1 MASQLLTASRLRLAV
16 RRSLRAQGFVVVGGR
31 VTFARRRSKSS
42 IRKRHQHAVAKQ
54 VALARPAL
62 ERHED
67 ELLRFIASGCEVN
80 PANIQPQLVQ
90 VGSDPLQSKLFRY
103 ACLHWS
109 IPVSQGYGRRLRFLI
124 FDESN
129 GKLMGLF
136 GLGDPV
142 YAIKARDEWIGWDAK
157 TKAERLYH
165 VMDAYVLGA
174 VPPYSRLL
182 GGKLVALAAACDE
195 IRMAFTERYGER
207 VPLISGKR
215 REPHLVLIT
224 TTSALGRSSLYN
236 RVKFRDRL
244 VFQSVGFTSG
254 WGEFH
259 FSNGV
264 YEELSEFARRHC
276 MPTAKQQK
284 WGTGFRNRR
293 ELVRKALMK
302 LGFGQDLLNHGIQ
315 REVFV
320 APLALNAR
328 AFLRGEELQ
337 PRFYRLP
344 FAEAARFWR
353 ERWMLPRS
361 ERDPSF
367 RNFDPSEWRLW
378 NQRADE

>member
-1 MASQLLTASRLRLAV
+1 MPTRLLTAKKLRSAV
-16 RRSLRAQGFVVVGGR
+16 RRSLHAQGFAVVGDR
-31 VTFARRRSKSS
+31 ITFARPWSKSS
-42 IRKRHQHAVAKQ
+42 IRKRHEHAVAKQ
-54 VALARPAL
+54 VALAKQAL
-62 ERHED
+62 ARHEA
-67 ELLRFIASGCEVN
+67 ELLRFIAAGYEVN
-80 PANIQPQLVQ
+80 PANIQPRLVQ
-90 VGSDPLQSKLFRY
+90 VEPDTVESKLFRY

-109 IPVSQGYGRRLRFLI
+109 VPVSQGYGRRMRFLI

-142 YAIKARDEWIGWDAK
+142 YAIKARDDWIGWDAK
-157 TKAERLYH
+157 AKAERLYH

-182 GGKLVALAAACDE
+182 GGKLVALVAACDE
-195 IRMAFTERYGER
+195 VRVAFARRYGDC

-215 REPHLVLIT
+215 REPHLVLLT
-224 TTSALGRSSLYN
+224 TASALGRSSLYN
-236 RVKFRDRL
+236 RVKFRERL

-264 YEELSEFARRHC
+264 YEELSAFARRHC
-276 MPTAKQQK
+276 VPTAKQEK

-302 LGFGQDLLNHGIQ
+302 LGFGQDLLNHGIR
-315 REVFV
+315 REIFV
-320 APLALNAR
+320 APLATNAHEY
-328 AFLRGEELQ
+328 LRGEVSH
-337 PRFYRLP
+337 PVFYKLP

-361 ERDPSF
+361 ERDSSF

-378 NQRADE
+378 NQRGDE

>member
-1 MASQLLTASRLRLAV
+1 MAGKLRSAIL
-16 RRSLRAQGFVVVGGR
+16 RSLRAQGFVIVGRR
-31 VTFARRRSKSS
+31 VNFPRLRSKFS
-42 IRKRHQHAVAKQ
+42 IRKRHEHAVAKQ
-54 VALARPAL
+54 VSLARSALAK
-62 ERHED
+62 HEE
-67 ELLRFIASGCEVN
+67 ELLRFIASGREVN
-80 PANIQPQLVQ
+80 PANIQPRLVQ
-90 VGSDPLQSKLFRY
+90 VEPDTIQSKLFRY
-103 ACLHWS
+103 ASLHWS

-124 FDESN
+124 LDGSN

-142 YAIKARDEWIGWDAK
+142 YAIKARDEWIGWGAEA
-157 TKAERLYH
+157 KAERLYH

-182 GGKLVALAAACDE
+182 GGKLVALAAASDE
-195 IRMAFTERYGER
+195 VRRAFARRYGDR

-215 REPHLVLIT
+215 RRPHLVLIT
-224 TTSALGRSSLYN
+224 TASALGRSSLYN
-236 RVKFRDRL
+236 RVKFRERL
-244 VFQSVGFTSG
+244 VFHSVGFTSG

-264 YEELSEFARRHC
+264 YEELSEFARWHC
-276 MPTAKQQK
+276 VPTAKQVK

-302 LGFGQDLLNHGIQ
+302 LGFGQDLLKHGIQ
-315 REVFV
+315 REIFV
-320 APLALNAR
+320 APLAANAR
-328 AFLRGEELQ
+328 EFLRGENLR
-337 PRFYRLP
+337 PRFYRLT

-367 RNFDPSEWRLW
+367 RRFDPSEWRLW
-378 NQRADE
+378 NQRGDE